1 MSSAD
6 TKVLIEQTV
15 QRFEA
20 DVPALKPLNLVMR
33 VVLQAQG
40 NVPVWRVEVP
50 GPKVSKDPAADAR
63 IDVSMPRTFFNEM
76 AKDARIED
84 WAEAYEH
91 GYVKVTGDD
100 AVIRLL
106 GNVIERRR
114 ARAH

>member
-1 MSSAD
+1 
-6 TKVLIEQTV
+6 
-15 QRFEA
+15 
-20 DVPALKPLNLVMR
+20 
-33 VVLQAQG
+33 
-40 NVPVWRVEVP
+40 VPVWRVEVP
-50 GPKVSKDPAADAR
+50 GPKVSKDPAGDAR

-91 GYVKVTGDD
+91 GYVKVTGDE